1 MQVIQNFMFLLK
13 LSQQLKPGFNYNINR
28 IKYQSK
34 GPRQAQNQYLDCLIN
49 PSFQGVNKFFVLSFK
64 NKAQRTIQ
72 TRYFFPTVE
81 MKDSS
86 VMTDSK
92 LEKQCGK
99 TIWEHGKTF
108 ENIPGLGDD
117 YTIGCK

>member
-1 MQVIQNFMFLLK
+1 
-13 LSQQLKPGFNYNINR
+13 
-28 IKYQSK
+28 
-34 GPRQAQNQYLDCLIN
+34 
-49 PSFQGVNKFFVLSFK
+49 
-64 NKAQRTIQ
+64 
-72 TRYFFPTVE
+72 

-86 VMTDSK
+86 VMTDWK

-108 ENIPGLGDD
+108 ENSPGLGDD

>member
-1 MQVIQNFMFLLK
+1 MLLLK

-81 MKDSS
+81 M
-86 VMTDSK
+86 TDSK